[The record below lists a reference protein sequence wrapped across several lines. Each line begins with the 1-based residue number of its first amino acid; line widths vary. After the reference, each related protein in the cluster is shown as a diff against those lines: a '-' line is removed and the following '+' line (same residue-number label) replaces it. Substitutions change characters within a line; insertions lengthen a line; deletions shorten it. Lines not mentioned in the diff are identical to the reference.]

1 MKKIFFVSVLM
12 ALAITSCQNK
22 KNTQQPN
29 NTRLVGSWT
38 TVHKLIPELTNAQL
52 DLDENNITVN
62 EFKKEL
68 SFLLQA
74 YSFFFASLQKKSD
87 LKAKYYQL
95 VQFVSSLN
103 KSESKSDMLKVYFE
117 VSKFNTEW
125 ASIFY
130 TESTLY

>member
-12 ALAITSCQNK
+12 TLAITSCQNK